1 MIFSFMQ
8 YRLRMLLILMAV
20 GPPVSAQAEDR
31 ADAELDKNTSIECKD
46 FPLKDVAT
54 YLSDR
59 HGVPF
64 SLGPGVKGDTPI
76 TCAFKDIKLRAALD
90 GILGP
95 QKLRFRVVAGT
106 ILIEPLANN

>member
-1 MIFSFMQ
+1 MR
-8 YRLRMLLILMAV
+8 YRLRTLLILLAL

-106 ILIEPLANN
+106 ILIEPLANK

>member
-1 MIFSFMQ
+1 MFR
-8 YRLRMLLILMAV
+8 YKLRTLLILLTV
-20 GPPVSAQAEDR
+20 GPLVSAQADDR
-31 ADAELDKNTSIECKD
+31 ADAELDRSTSIECKD
-46 FPLKDVAT
+46 FPLKDVAR

-64 SLGPGVKGDTPI
+64 PLGPGVKGDTPI
-76 TCAFKDIKLRAALD
+76 TCEFKDIKLRAVLD

-106 ILIEPLANN
+106 ILIERLPDN